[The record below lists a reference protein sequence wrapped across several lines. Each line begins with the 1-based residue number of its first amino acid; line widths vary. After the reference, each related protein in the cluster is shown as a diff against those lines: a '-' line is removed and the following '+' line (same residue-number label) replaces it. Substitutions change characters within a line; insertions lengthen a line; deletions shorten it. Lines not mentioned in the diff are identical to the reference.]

1 MHHIPSAV
9 ASLPKQP
16 DGLTLYFILS
26 VVLVNCLIALVAWHE
41 IFYNV
46 SEPWSKTI
54 MAIGQGI
61 GISVAV
67 TIVVFADLEA
77 IVLISERYRKKRYYE
92 GVEKEREAQ
101 RKRRAE
107 AYERFG
113 VYMDGVRVLPDTPE
127 VQEFLEGQDE

>member
-1 MHHIPSAV
+1 
-9 ASLPKQP
+9 
-16 DGLTLYFILS
+16 
-26 VVLVNCLIALVAWHE
+26 
-41 IFYNV
+41 
-46 SEPWSKTI
+46 

-67 TIVVFADLEA
+67 TIVVFADVEA
-77 IVLISERYRKKRYYE
+77 VVLISERYRKKRYYE

-127 VQEFLEGQDE
+127 VQMFLEGQGD